1 MSTAKDFSSIVAVAI
16 LFLGSWVDIVQ
27 PLPCEDNTKCGTGS
41 CDITGSCICNLPNPS
56 TILDGDRPF
65 LGGKHCDEEMIMCD
79 GTNSFWCEHGGKCV
93 EIVQGENYTCKCL
106 PGFIGDHCEHSGK
119 ACGRIHCFHEA
130 KCLVEDEIC
139 ECPSDWKGNADCS
152 LPTITQTGS
161 LFVPF
166 HLTIHLLHL
175 SHFFLVSDIMCR
187 PVRLDQDLRKK
198 GKSSMDHFHLLFILS
213 FLIAESPAN
222 STTTGIARPGENFFS
237 RSNWVV
243 VALAV
248 SCSVGAVAG
257 GAIYAKRLFSK
268 KENAVPRFQQLSQ
281 MQSHDV
287 LDDDEDGSMVHSNGY
302 SHR

>member
-152 LPTITQTGS
+152 LPTITQT
-161 LFVPF
+161 
-166 HLTIHLLHL
+166 
-175 SHFFLVSDIMCR
+175 
-187 PVRLDQDLRKK
+187 
-198 GKSSMDHFHLLFILS
+198 
-213 FLIAESPAN
+213 ESPAN